1 MKTSYLALNFVL
13 ADGTSP
19 VGGDTLPDRLELIP
33 AGAFSGLDG
42 RGWNNPFPESVI
54 ERTRAVGRDI
64 PIDIEHATELKGPY
78 GEAAPA
84 QGWIRL
90 DDLEVIDGSI
100 WGTVEWNNSGR
111 ALLGDKAYR
120 YYSPAFLFSEDGEVR
135 SIKSV
140 GLTNTQNLSQLPALN
155 SQQPEGGADDMS
167 LPAAIRQAL
176 GLKDDANE
184 AEAVQAIGTLKSD
197 HQVALNRSETPD
209 PEKFV
214 TKADYELA
222 LNRASTAETS
232 LKAVRDKEITAE
244 IDAAVKAGKVAPA
257 SKEYHLAICQ
267 QEGGLER
274 FREFIK
280 SAPVVVGSQGVGGK
294 KPEGDQEQSKLSAD
308 ELAMCRDLGITEAEF
323 LSAKA

>member
-1 MKTSYLALNFVL
+1 MKTSYLAINFSL
-13 ADGTSP
+13 TGDDG
-19 VGGDTLPDRLELIP
+19 LPGKLELIP
-33 AGAFSGLDG
+33 AGEFSGLDG
-42 RGWNNPFPESVI
+42 RSWNNAFPDTVI
-54 ERTRAVGRDI
+54 ARTQTVGRDI
-64 PIDIEHATELKGPY
+64 PIDIEHATELKAPK
-78 GEAAPA
+78 GESAPA

-90 DDLEVIDGSI
+90 DDLEVIDGAI

-120 YYSPAFLFSEDGEVR
+120 YYSPAFLFDDQGEVR
-135 SIKSV
+135 AIKSV

-155 SQQPEGGADDMS
+155 SQQPQGGADDMS

-176 GLKDDANE
+176 GLKEDANE
-184 AEAVQAIGTLKSD
+184 ADAVQAIGTLKTE
-197 HQVALNRSETPD
+197 HQVALNRAETPD
-209 PEKFV
+209 PDKFV

-222 LNRASTAETS
+222 LNRATTAETA
-232 LKAVRDKEITAE
+232 LKAVRDQEIAAE

-257 SKEYHLAICQ
+257 SKDYHLAICQ
-267 QEGGLER
+267 QEGGLEK

-280 SAPVVVGSQGVGGK
+280 SAPVLVGPQGVGGK
-294 KPEGDQEQSKLSAD
+294 KLEGDQEQSKLSAD

>member
-1 MKTSYLALNFVL
+1 MKTSYLALNFSL
-13 ADGTSP
+13 T
-19 VGGDTLPDRLELIP
+19 GGDALPDRLELIP

-64 PIDIEHATELKGPY
+64 PIDIEHATELKGPQ

-84 QGWIRL
+84 QGWLRL
-90 DDLEVIDGSI
+90 DSLEVIDGAI

-120 YYSPAFLFSEDGEVR
+120 YYSPAFLFAEDGEVR

-155 SQQPEGGADDMS
+155 SQQPEEGGADDMS

-197 HQVALNRSETPD
+197 HQVALNRADTPD

-222 LNRASTAETS
+222 LNRAATAETS
-232 LKAVRDKEITAE
+232 LKGLRDAEITAE
-244 IDAAVKAGKVAPA
+244 IDGAVKAGKVAPA
-257 SKEYHLAICQ
+257 SKDYHLAICQ
-267 QEGGLER
+267 QEGGLEK

-308 ELAMCRDLGITEAEF
+308 ELAICRDLGITEKEF
-323 LSAKA
+323 LSARA